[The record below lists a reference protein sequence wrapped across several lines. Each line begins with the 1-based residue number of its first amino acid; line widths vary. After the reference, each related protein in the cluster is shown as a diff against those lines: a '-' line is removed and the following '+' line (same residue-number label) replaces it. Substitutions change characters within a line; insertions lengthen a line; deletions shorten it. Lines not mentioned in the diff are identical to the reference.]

1 MFLRTP
7 ISEWKV
13 LEILKRTQESRQVR
27 VNPLSASVRRCD
39 NGTTYVSC
47 GPEIK
52 SLVSNIT
59 QKLDYWAAHAPD
71 RTFLAERACDGSWR
85 TITYFETLTR
95 VRRIAQSLL
104 RRNLSV
110 DRPVAILSGNSIEH
124 ALLGLACMYIG
135 VVYAPIAPAY
145 CLAAR
150 EYSTLNLLWSNFRPK
165 LVFADEGARFERAL
179 LNVCLNGIEVVTLS
193 SRPSKIVSNHF
204 SHLEG
209 CAETGEV
216 DRANRAVGPDTIA
229 KVMFTSGS
237 TGSPKGVINTQ
248 RMLCSNQEMIRSVVA
263 FLQDDPPVLCDWLP
277 WNHTFGG
284 NHNFGIALYNG
295 GTLYID
301 GGKPT
306 ADQFHTT
313 VRNLRDV
320 STTAYFNVPKGYEML
335 VNELR
340 KDPCLR
346 ERFFHRLQ
354 LMFCAAAPLGQGVWD
369 ELKRLAEET
378 CGQHVFMMTG
388 LGATESS
395 PAAFFTTTPNPSADM
410 IGLPLPGVEVKL
422 VPAGGKTEGRLRGP
436 NITPGFWRQPG
447 LTADAY
453 DEEGFYKLGDA
464 LKFADPQNPQKGLL
478 FEGRLTEDFKLSTA
492 TWVSVGPLRA
502 KLMSYLGSLAQDVVL
517 AAPGADFIGALIFP
531 NISVCRELVGV
542 GGDLPVKDLLM
553 HPLVRCL
560 FEASLIRFGEQS
572 TGSSTRVSRAILLEE
587 LPSID
592 RGEVTDKGTVSQKAV
607 LFNRAAVVRE
617 LYKAPP
623 PAEVIEIDS
632 KLAENG

>member
-1 MFLRTP
+1 M
-7 ISEWKV
+7 
-13 LEILKRTQESRQVR
+13 
-27 VNPLSASVRRCD
+27 
-39 NGTTYVSC
+39 YVSC

-52 SLVSNIT
+52 SSVSNIT

-71 RTFLAERACDGSWR
+71 RMFLAERAPDGAWR

-104 RRNLSV
+104 RRNLSAE
-110 DRPVAILSGNSIEH
+110 RPVAILSGNSIEH
-124 ALLGLACMYIG
+124 ALLALACMYVG

-150 EYSTLNLLWSNFRPK
+150 EYSTLSLLWSSFKPI
-165 LVFADEGARFERAL
+165 LVFAAEGARFERAL
-179 LNVCLNGIEVVTLS
+179 SNMCLEGIELVTLC
-193 SRPSKIVSNHF
+193 SRPSNIASKHF
-204 SHLEG
+204 SELESST
-209 CAETGEV
+209 ETAEV
-216 DRANRAVGPDTIA
+216 DRANQEVGPDTIA

-248 RMLCSNQEMIRSVVA
+248 RMLCSNQEMIRSVMA
-263 FLQDDPPVLCDWLP
+263 FLQDEPPVLCDWLP

-313 VRNLRDV
+313 VLNLRDV

-335 VNELR
+335 VRELR
-340 KDPCLR
+340 KDLR
-346 ERFFHRLQ
+346 LRDRFFQCLQ
-354 LMFCAAAPLGQGVWD
+354 LLFCAAAPLSQTVWD
-369 ELKRLAEET
+369 ELENLAEQT

-395 PAAFFTTTPNPSADM
+395 PAAFFTTTPSPSADM
-410 IGLPLPGVEVKL
+410 IGLPLPGVQLKL
-422 VPAGGKTEGRLRGP
+422 VPAGGKTEARLRGP
-436 NITPGFWRQPG
+436 NITPGFWRQPE
-447 LTADAY
+447 LSAKAY

-464 LKFADPQNPQKGLL
+464 LKFADPRDLQKGLL
-478 FEGRLTEDFKLSTA
+478 FEGRITEDFKLSTA

-502 KLMSYLGSLAQDVVL
+502 KLLSYLGSIAQDAVL

-531 NISVCRELVGV
+531 NLPLCRELIG
-542 GGDLPVKDLLM
+542 GGDDLSVTDLLT
-553 HPLVRCL
+553 HPLVRCR
-560 FEASLIRFGEQS
+560 FESSLNQLAEQS
-572 TGSSTRVSRAILLEE
+572 AGSSTRVLRAILLEE
-587 LPSID
+587 GPSMD
-592 RGEVTDKGTVSQKAV
+592 RGEVTDKGSVNQKAV
-607 LFNRAAVVRE
+607 LSNRTAVVRE
-617 LYKAPP
+617 LYKTPP
-623 PAEVIEIDS
+623 PPDVIEIDCEFVE
-632 KLAENG
+632 KG